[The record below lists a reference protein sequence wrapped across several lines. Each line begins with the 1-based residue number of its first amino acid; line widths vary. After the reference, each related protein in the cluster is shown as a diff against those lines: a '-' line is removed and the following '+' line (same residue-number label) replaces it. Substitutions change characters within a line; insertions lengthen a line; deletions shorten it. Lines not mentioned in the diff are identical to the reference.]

1 LPARHA
7 LQVLEQPKMS
17 QRQRSIDASARRP
30 QLWLAAD
37 RGARLS
43 PPRERVAPVDKP
55 ELPLEIEFE
64 GLTLEEQRAALAGF
78 PGGRRFVL
86 VADNSRA

>member
-1 LPARHA
+1 
-7 LQVLEQPKMS
+7 MS
-17 QRQRSIDASARRP
+17 QRLRSIDATARRP
-30 QLWLAAD
+30 LFGLAPT
-37 RGARLS
+37 GGPRLS
-43 PPRERVAPVDKP
+43 PPRERVTPVDEP

-86 VADNSRA
+86 VADNSRRA